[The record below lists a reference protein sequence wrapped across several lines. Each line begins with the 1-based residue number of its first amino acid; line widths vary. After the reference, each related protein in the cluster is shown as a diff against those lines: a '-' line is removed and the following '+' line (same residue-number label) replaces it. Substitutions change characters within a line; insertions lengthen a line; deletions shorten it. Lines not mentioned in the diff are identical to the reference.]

1 MRPSAL
7 VMFVACM
14 VLAAAPAS
22 AQTPS
27 QPPLKGSI
35 GYEYR
40 PATKPETIQM
50 RERLMKRQ
58 MLEELVQF
66 LSPLKLERK
75 LLITTEEC
83 PGSGENAW
91 YSPSQGRVILC
102 YQYLNMFARFA
113 AEPNMLPGFTR
124 EEVFIGS
131 VLSTALHEL
140 GHAVFHLLDISV
152 FGHEED
158 AADQIAAFV
167 MLQFGPSVART
178 TIKGAAYK
186 WFMSAVKYPPAY
198 YDTHGSSAQ
207 RYYNYLCIAYG
218 GQPETFSDLANGGLL
233 PRSRIEECKQ
243 EYQQVKL
250 AFDATLMRHIDKDLL
265 RQVLARQ
272 WLRPGDGSQ

>member
-1 MRPSAL
+1 MKSIAL
-7 VMFVACM
+7 AFALLFALALPAVAQ
-14 VLAAAPAS
+14 VSL
-22 AQTPS
+22 
-27 QPPLKGSI
+27 LEGSI

-40 PATKPETIQM
+40 SAKAPENNQM

-66 LSPLKLERK
+66 LSPLKLQRR
-75 LLITTEEC
+75 LVITTEEC
-83 PGSGENAW
+83 PGSGLNAW
-91 YSPSQGRVILC
+91 YSPRDARITLC
-102 YQYLNMFARFA
+102 YQYLNMFAKYA

-131 VLSTALHEL
+131 VLSTTLHEL
-140 GHAVFHLLDISV
+140 GHAVFHLLDIAV

-186 WFMSAVKYPPAY
+186 WFMAATRGAPAY
-198 YDTHGSSAQ
+198 WDNHGAAAQ

-218 GQPETFSDLANGGLL
+218 GQPQTFNDLATGGLL
-233 PRSRIEECKQ
+233 PRARVSECTT
-243 EYQQVKL
+243 EYQQVRH
-250 AFDATLMRHIDKDLL
+250 AFGETMMRHIDPEKL
-265 RQVLARQ
+265 RQVLAKQ